1 MSQKTLCL
9 LINAAIPFVP
19 GNVSRPSEKQ
29 DESEVPVSPP
39 DQHWLSA
46 EIRFFEEINENLL
59 PLLLMFERLEKDKIP
74 FKIALVLSPLL
85 CSALNNKGLVARY
98 LKYLDRQIEFGKKES
113 VRSMNSE
120 PLAEL
125 TNYYLEHYVQVRKY
139 LEKKNFD
146 ILEVFR
152 HFNRIGN
159 FELLASSATDC
170 YLPFFTA
177 YPEVIRAQLSM
188 SFSAEKKFLGEES
201 AGFWLT
207 GMAYSGEL
215 DDHILDYHFCYTV
228 VDTHALLLS
237 EPPVS
242 TGSFYPARTKKGLT
256 VFARDFYLSKA
267 LREMDGECYRDNSR
281 DAGYELSHEAVESF
295 CSAEGER
302 HPTGYKY
309 WYRSQ
314 QSGCVQGIY
323 YNVGKAHEQAA
334 AAAKEYVTACEAHL
348 EKAACALGEREG
360 NNKETRPFSLITAD
374 IDTFGRNWA
383 EGPVFLES
391 FFREMH
397 TKQDMELI
405 TPYAF
410 MSKQNTASFEVVT
423 PLCSSAGTMGYSES
437 VLDSSNDWIYRHIF
451 RAVER
456 MAEMAERFDDSGI
469 RERLL
474 NQAARES
481 FLSQSALLIAML
493 SDSSTAARAKAQIE
507 ESLKSFTAIY
517 ESLGSNFMSAK
528 WLAILEERDYVFPE
542 LNYRMFRKRDDSL
555 VRQPGWRLNK

>member
-1 MSQKTLCL
+1 MSQKALGL

-19 GNVSRPSEKQ
+19 GNVTLPPEKQ
-29 DESEVPVSPP
+29 DENEMPVSPM
-39 DQHWLSA
+39 DQYWLPA

-74 FKIALVLSPLL
+74 FKMALVLSPLL
-85 CSALNNKGLVARY
+85 CSALDNKGLIARY

-113 VRSMNSE
+113 VRSMNSK

-125 TNYYLEHYVQVRKY
+125 ANYYLEHYVYVKKY

-146 ILEVFR
+146 ILEIFR
-152 HFNRIGN
+152 HFNRVGN
-159 FELLASSATDC
+159 FELLASPATDC

-188 SFSAEKKFLGEES
+188 SLSSEKKFFGEEP

-237 EPPVS
+237 EPPSSV
-242 TGSFYPARTKKGLT
+242 GSFYPVRTKKGLT

-267 LREMDGECYRDNSR
+267 LREMDDERYRDNSR
-281 DAGYELSHEAVESF
+281 DAGYELSHGAVESF

-314 QSGCVQGIY
+314 QGGCIQGLY
-323 YNVGKAHEQAA
+323 YNIEKAHEQAA
-334 AAAKEYVTACEAHL
+334 AAAKEYAAACAAHL
-348 EKAACALGEREG
+348 EKAACALKESAG
-360 NNKETRPFSLITAD
+360 NNRDKRPFSLITAD

-383 EGPVFLES
+383 EGSAFLES

-397 TKQDMELI
+397 ARQDLELT

-423 PLCSSAGTMGYSES
+423 PLYSSAGTMGYSET

-456 MAEMAERFDDSGI
+456 MTEIAERFDDSGI

-481 FLSQSALLIAML
+481 FLAQSALLIAML

-507 ESLKSFTAIY
+507 EHLKSFTAVY
-517 ESLGSNFMSAK
+517 ESLGFNFMSAK

-542 LNYRMFRKRDDSL
+542 LNYRMFRKRDDRL
-555 VRQPGWRLNK
+555 VRRPGW